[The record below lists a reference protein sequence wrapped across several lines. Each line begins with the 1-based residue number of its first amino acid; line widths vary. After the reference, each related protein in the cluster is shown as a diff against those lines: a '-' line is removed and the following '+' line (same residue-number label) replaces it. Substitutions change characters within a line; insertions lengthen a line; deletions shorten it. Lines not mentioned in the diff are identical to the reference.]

1 MKKRNKGG
9 RALFTSA
16 VLLLLVIAAAWALK
30 ARSEANAAAEAAAQQ
45 AAEEAAQAEQEAQEA
60 AEAQQAAEEAAEAQ
74 AEQEAAEQAAEEQAA
89 SDETARAEQERASFT
104 TDYESAPLLNTTP
117 IKYLSLNVGATE
129 DEIRLNWMSP
139 SASAGQVSWYTVQN
153 GEFQTVT
160 AECAASATMPGYYVN
175 KATVTGLQPGMT
187 YAYKVGNDAGGW
199 SPEYRYTVPDVNT
212 DEGFTFLVTSDAEIG
227 IDQNNEMQVTI
238 DDWDK
243 VVTRLTNY
251 VPEAQF
257 LIHAGDQVGEF
268 GDPEEYA
275 GFLDHLG
282 LYKIPL
288 VPVVGNHDVAN
299 EDMVEEL
306 GYPAGPYFYE
316 HFNVPNRSEE
326 YGYSDGDKNGD
337 YYFIRG
343 DVLFIVLNS
352 CTSQMTDIHEQ
363 YVPQVIA
370 EHPDTKW
377 RIIIQ
382 HYPAYSSI
390 GKYQEEMDPWIR
402 NSLAYICEDNDIDLV
417 ISGHDA
423 AYSRSAFTNRKCEPN
438 EGYDYSSGATAVNP
452 EGTMHVTCS
461 TASGSIYREVAPNS
475 NLVVE
480 GQPHVP
486 MALRFDVTDTELHL
500 RAYLVDSWTVYDEYT
515 IQKT

>member
-153 GEFQTVT
+153 GELQTVT

-268 GDPEEYA
+268 GDAEEYA

-306 GYPAGPYFYE
+306 
-316 HFNVPNRSEE
+316 RSEARINIL
-326 YGYSDGDKNGD
+326 YNG
-337 YYFIRG
+337 
-343 DVLFIVLNS
+343 
-352 CTSQMTDIHEQ
+352 
-363 YVPQVIA
+363 
-370 EHPDTKW
+370 
-377 RIIIQ
+377 
-382 HYPAYSSI
+382 
-390 GKYQEEMDPWIR
+390 
-402 NSLAYICEDNDIDLV
+402 
-417 ISGHDA
+417 
-423 AYSRSAFTNRKCEPN
+423 
-438 EGYDYSSGATAVNP
+438 TAN
-452 EGTMHVTCS
+452 
-461 TASGSIYREVAPNS
+461 
-475 NLVVE
+475 
-480 GQPHVP
+480 
-486 MALRFDVTDTELHL
+486 
-500 RAYLVDSWTVYDEYT
+500 
-515 IQKT
+515 

>member
-1 MKKRNKGG
+1 
-9 RALFTSA
+9 
-16 VLLLLVIAAAWALK
+16 
-30 ARSEANAAAEAAAQQ
+30 
-45 AAEEAAQAEQEAQEA
+45 
-60 AEAQQAAEEAAEAQ
+60 
-74 AEQEAAEQAAEEQAA
+74 
-89 SDETARAEQERASFT
+89 
-104 TDYESAPLLNTTP
+104 
-117 IKYLSLNVGATE
+117 
-129 DEIRLNWMSP
+129 MSP

-153 GEFQTVT
+153 GELQTVT

-268 GDPEEYA
+268 GDAEEY
-275 GFLDHLG
+275 
-282 LYKIPL
+282 
-288 VPVVGNHDVAN
+288 
-299 EDMVEEL
+299 EL

-423 AYSRSAFTNRKCEPN
+423 AYSRSAFTNRKCEPY

-461 TASGSIYREVAPNS
+461 TASGSIYRDASPNDK
-475 NLVVE
+475 LVFQ
-480 GQPHVP
+480 GQPYAPV
-486 MALRFDVTDTELHL
+486 ALRFDVTDTELRL

-515 IQKT
+515 IRKE